1 MTKIR
6 TKKKNLVNLHFMDRL
21 KEIERVKNL
30 NIELM
35 EHLAFTGHW
44 ILTFCQK
51 NNIHPPYNDK
61 LLELAGRSRELVQ
74 KIDNT

>member
-1 MTKIR
+1 
-6 TKKKNLVNLHFMDRL
+6 MDKL

-44 ILTFCQK
+44 ILKFCQK
-51 NNIHPPYNDK
+51 NNINPSNTDK
-61 LLELAGRSRELVQ
+61 LLELIGGSRGLIE
-74 KIDNT
+74 KIDGS

>member
-1 MTKIR
+1 MTRMKA
-6 TKKKNLVNLHFMDRL
+6 KKKNLVNLHFMD
-21 KEIERVKNL
+21 KDIERVKNL

-51 NNIHPPYNDK
+51 NNIHPPNKDK
-61 LLELAGRSRELVQ
+61 LLELIGRSRELIEKMDVL
-74 KIDNT
+74 